1 MRYSQGGCKKCG
13 GCQCQEYGCKHNGCI
28 RPIKP
33 ECPYEAV
40 IPLVTVEDKSSL
52 KNLADCFV
60 HVTNINTTFYI
71 DDKHR
76 MTITWAGPI
85 ENEADP
91 SWTAEDWNEHV
102 LNNPLGLRSQFAYFK
117 GFNSDIDR
125 YVINVFYYDK
135 TGRAYFAGE
144 FEEIVGE

>member
-91 SWTAEDWNEHV
+91 SWTEEDWNEHV
-102 LNNPLGLRSQFAYFK
+102 LNNPLGLRNQFAYFK
-117 GFNSDIDR
+117 MFNSDTGK
-125 YVINVFYYDK
+125 YVIGTFYYDK
-135 TGRAYFAGE
+135 TGRVYFAGE